1 MSTVYWNRYI
11 RDNILARYFA
21 VGGIA
26 ACTDISLFFV
36 FAKLMGFNYLWVAA
50 FSFLVGTLV
59 NYALSIRFVFDSGK
73 KYNRRTELVLVYLI
87 SLTGLLLH
95 QVALLFFVES
105 LLFGL
110 LTAKFMATGLV
121 FSWNYLM
128 RRSFVFAR

>member
-1 MSTVYWNRYI
+1 VSTVYWNRYI

-73 KYNRRTELVLVYLI
+73 KYNRHTELVLVYLV
-87 SLTGLLLH
+87 SLIGLLLH
-95 QVALLFFVES
+95 QAALFFLVES
-105 LLFGL
+105 LLLGL

-128 RRSFVFAR
+128 RRFFVFAR